1 MEEDVLLLSF
11 RGGLIGFSVLL
22 PFTVLIVLRNEV
34 ETICCEVVKQGI
46 FDLID
51 FADKDVVTARAR
63 P

>member
-11 RGGLIGFSVLL
+11 RGGLTGFSVLL

-51 FADKDVVTARAR
+51 FAGKDVVTARAR